1 MNKEDYIISI
11 VGEQK
16 YEDERDNSKINL
28 DTLGTYFRRGK
39 AWHITYREYDEDNP
53 QVSHIASVKVEDLE
67 NNRVTMTKAGGT
79 KLILEKDKRH
89 SCAYNTL
96 YGALILGVYTSDIE
110 STLDENGG
118 ELKIRYTLDIN
129 SSLASENSI
138 HIKVKKAETE
148 RM

>member
-53 QVSHIASVKVEDLE
+53 QVSHIASVKVENLE

-79 KLILEKDKRH
+79 KLILEKGERH

-118 ELKIRYTLDIN
+118 ELKIKYTLDIN

-138 HIKVKKAETE
+138 YIKVKKADTE

>member
-1 MNKEDYIISI
+1 MNKEDFIISI

-16 YEDERDNSKINL
+16 YEDERDNSRINL

-39 AWHITYREYDEDNP
+39 AWHISYREYDEDNP

-118 ELKIRYTLDIN
+118 ELKIKYTLDIN

-138 HIKVKKAETE
+138 HIKVKKADTE

>member
-1 MNKEDYIISI
+1 MSKEDFIISI

-16 YEDERDNSKINL
+16 YEDERDNSTINL

-39 AWHITYREYDEDNP
+39 SWYISYREYDEDNP
-53 QVSHIASVKVEDLE
+53 NVSHVSSVRVEDLE

-129 SSLASENSI
+129 SSLTSENSI
-138 HIKVKKAETE
+138 QIKVKKA
-148 RM
+148 

>member
-1 MNKEDYIISI
+1 MNKEDFIISI

-16 YEDERDNSKINL
+16 YEDERDNSRINL

-39 AWHITYREYDEDNP
+39 AWHISYREYDEDNP